1 MTKIMFELFS
11 GYYICTIN
19 AASII
24 HIIPSVGFTGTS
36 KFPGAHDVCEL
47 LCQQTG
53 LPVKLRKQI
62 TTRTGL

>member
-1 MTKIMFELFS
+1 MTKIMFELFG

-24 HIIPSVGFTGTS
+24 HIIPSAGITGTS
-36 KFPGAHDVCEL
+36 KLPGAHDVCEL

-53 LPVKLRKQI
+53 LPCKL
-62 TTRTGL
+62 